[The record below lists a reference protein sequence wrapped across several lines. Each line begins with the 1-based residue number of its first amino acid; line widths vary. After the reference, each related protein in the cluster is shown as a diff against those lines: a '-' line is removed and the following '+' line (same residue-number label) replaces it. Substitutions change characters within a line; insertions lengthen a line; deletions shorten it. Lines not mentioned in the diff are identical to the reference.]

1 MSIHGEYLVDGTVGV
16 VLMLLALSV
25 SLKVRRA
32 GSIAGYGI
40 ASTLFLCGLT
50 SFGLLRFLIYA
61 VSLTPLQ
68 NVAAKIGRRCLLDP
82 SAFYLFV

>member
-1 MSIHGEYLVDGTVGV
+1 MFSDKTYLLFLSLLPVLYLVKMSIHGEYLVDGTVGV

-40 ASTLFLCGLT
+40 ASTLFYVG
-50 SFGLLRFLIYA
+50 
-61 VSLTPLQ
+61 
-68 NVAAKIGRRCLLDP
+68 
-82 SAFYLFV
+82 